1 MHYSKKMAQLL
12 RYAQFLLAFFAAEA
26 VSMWGQY
33 FTLKFPN
40 MTMMEALKKA
50 LPFAWLD
57 WAIMTYAVGIGDKY
71 KLVTPTQD
79 TFLIIIVQFTVLLLI
94 NKFWLKQPVTR
105 SDMVAFVTILVGFW
119 VSFSRPLTKAMG
131 LPIAAKNKRR
141 KRHRGRKNLHKS
153 KAEHAQA

>member
-1 MHYSKKMAQLL
+1 MARFL

-40 MTMMEALKKA
+40 MTMVEALKRA

-79 TFLIIIVQFTVLLLI
+79 TFLIIIVQFTILLLI

-105 SDMVAFVTILVGFW
+105 SDLVAFVTILIGFW
-119 VSFSRPLTKAMG
+119 VSFTRSLSKALGIPVTK
-131 LPIAAKNKRR
+131 KKRR

-153 KAEHAQA
+153 KVEHAQT